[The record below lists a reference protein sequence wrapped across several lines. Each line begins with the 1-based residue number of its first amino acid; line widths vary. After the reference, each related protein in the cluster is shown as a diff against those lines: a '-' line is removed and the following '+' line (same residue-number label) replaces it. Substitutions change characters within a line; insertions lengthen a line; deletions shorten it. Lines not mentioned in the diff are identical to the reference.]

1 MQLPT
6 VQTRFLDLPGSFS
19 LRNGAVLD
27 KVRVAYE
34 QYGALTPEMVTVG
47 SHRKVWWQCPEG
59 HVWKA
64 VIYSRARGQRCG
76 CPVCAGR
83 VKARRTG

>member
-34 QYGALTPEMVTVG
+34 QYGALTPEKDLSLIHISEPTR
-47 SHRKVWWQCPEG
+47 H
-59 HVWKA
+59 
-64 VIYSRARGQRCG
+64 
-76 CPVCAGR
+76 
-83 VKARRTG
+83 

>member
-27 KVRVAYE
+27 KVRVAF
-34 QYGALTPEMVTVG
+34 VG
-47 SHRKVWWQCPEG
+47 VGERGSM
-59 HVWKA
+59 HVGQMA
-64 VIYSRARGQRCG
+64 VIEGAEKDINTLQLDWQ
-76 CPVCAGR
+76 
-83 VKARRTG
+83 VKF